1 MKFLR
6 AVGVAL
12 VDSWRLAKPY
22 FGSEERWGAFALLG
36 TIIALNLISVYLNVL
51 FSYWYKI
58 FYNALQ
64 AKDAAGFWQSIFTYK
79 ITTGYPWFVPGFTE
93 IATLNILVGVYA
105 LYLQQML
112 EIRWR
117 RWITENFVG
126 DWLANRAH
134 YSSA

>member
-6 AVGVAL
+6 AVGAAL
-12 VDSWRLAKPY
+12 ADAWRLAKPY
-22 FGSEERWGAFALLG
+22 FSSEERWAALALLG

-79 ITTGYPWFVPGFTE
+79 MIKGYPWFVPGFTE
-93 IATLNILVGVYA
+93 IRLSAMMVPS
-105 LYLQQML
+105 
-112 EIRWR
+112 
-117 RWITENFVG
+117 
-126 DWLANRAH
+126 RASAAQR
-134 YSSA
+134 SSELK